1 MECSC
6 KSLELAV
13 LIKRMH
19 IKSYFA
25 IKDRVGMIEYYPQME
40 GMHVKFYY
48 ATKGWVGVIEKC
60 SENVRAIGEG
70 HEEKRGLRQE
80 KLQLV

>member
-1 MECSC
+1 MEVAC
-6 KSLELAV
+6 KSVEFAV

-19 IKSYFA
+19 I
-25 IKDRVGMIEYYPQME
+25 ILKDRVGIIEYYPHME

-48 ATKGWVGVIEKC
+48 ATRSCVGVIEKC

-70 HEEKRGLRQE
+70 HE
-80 KLQLV
+80 